1 MAQSKTE
8 FSRQHKARIPQ
19 EKLKLT
25 VLGNSTD
32 KENIRSPNNQANP
45 SSKLSTPSDSP
56 FVLGL
61 WVCIVTIEATPSES

>member
-1 MAQSKTE
+1 MASITT
-8 FSRQHKARIPQ
+8 A
-19 EKLKLT
+19 T
-25 VLGNSTD
+25 VVPTPIATGSNTTVNDNSD